1 MLIQIGKLSTMCGYL
16 DMELIILLMFGVIS
30 VFASMETQGPYDPD
44 VWEGVTEARQ
54 DIKLTNLREET
65 MEGRGRQWNNQALGL
80 ETVDR
85 EGKRFVP
92 SR

>member
-1 MLIQIGKLSTMCGYL
+1 
-16 DMELIILLMFGVIS
+16 MFGVLS

-44 VWEGVTEARQ
+44 VWGEITEARQ
-54 DIKLTNLREET
+54 DIKLIKLREET
-65 MEGRGRQWNNQALGL
+65 MEGRGNQWNNRALKL